1 MNPILFDFPE
11 KIETERLLIR
21 PCLPGDGQIVH
32 EAIQHSLEEL
42 KQWLPFAHKQQ
53 TLEQTEENI
62 RNAYALF
69 IQRQDIRLHIFRK
82 EDQTFIGAT
91 GLHRISW
98 EAGRF
103 EIGYWCDTRWTK
115 RGYLT
120 EAVQGLTAF
129 AFEELHAN
137 RVEIR
142 CDTLNT
148 ASRKIPERLG
158 FTLEGILRKDSMS
171 ADGTQLRDTCVFAKV
186 KE

>member
-82 EDQTFIGAT
+82 EDQHSLVQQDCTVYRGKLADLKLAIGA
-91 GLHRISW
+91 
-98 EAGRF
+98 
-103 EIGYWCDTRWTK
+103 
-115 RGYLT
+115 
-120 EAVQGLTAF
+120 
-129 AFEELHAN
+129 
-137 RVEIR
+137 
-142 CDTLNT
+142 
-148 ASRKIPERLG
+148 IPVG
-158 FTLEGILRKDSMS
+158 PKGGI
-171 ADGTQLRDTCVFAKV
+171 
-186 KE
+186 

>member
-129 AFEELHAN
+129 SFEELHAN